1 MIRIVSDSTCD
12 LTKEILQEYDIEMV
26 PLHIVLGD
34 TEYRDRVEISQDKI
48 FEWSEAN
55 KTTPKTSAVSF
66 DDTQKVFEPI
76 LSAGDEIIAF
86 TISEP
91 MSNTANV
98 FRMVAEELNASDR
111 VHVVD
116 SKSLSNGVGILAVEA
131 SEMVREGKSAEEIVT
146 AVEDMR
152 ERLNVSFVIDTL
164 TYLARGGRCNSV
176 VALAGGVL
184 KLHPKIV
191 LTGGKMEVDKKYR
204 GPMSGVVLSYA
215 KDMEDKL
222 LASDTKRVYLVSTG
236 VKPEIVESVRQYL
249 EDLHY
254 FDEIMISVAGG
265 VISSHCGPGT
275 LGVMYIEK

>member
-12 LTKEILQEYDIEMV
+12 LTKEVLQEYDIEMV

-131 SEMVREGKSAEEIVT
+131 SEMVREGKSAEEIVA